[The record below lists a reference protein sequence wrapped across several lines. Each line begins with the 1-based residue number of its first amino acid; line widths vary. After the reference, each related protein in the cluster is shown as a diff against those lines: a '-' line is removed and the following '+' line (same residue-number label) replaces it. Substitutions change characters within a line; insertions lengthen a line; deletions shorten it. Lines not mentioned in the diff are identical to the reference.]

1 MLSRV
6 FRGLNRF
13 FQQTRTINNE
23 PLNGVSLI
31 VIILIDIFI
40 LFNVFSGLDD
50 ISRWHLS
57 PEQASPCYTEW
68 QEYRTQNDKEKDY
81 TIIRRVFSE
90 PINQFTAKQNS
101 FRQAY
106 QQATV
111 GHLGTLSEICLKYAD
126 AKDKIDNPDNQQ
138 TIKTIDQK
146 QNRISTLEQANRNI
160 RAQYDST
167 LLDKIAGQTG
177 GKSIN
182 TINAEK
188 AKETSEKNN
197 RDIATLKTEIVT
209 LKNALIVKPESKE
222 FQSILKSDNQ
232 FADLEKNYKQAS
244 FWYPS
249 IMLGFQSLFLL
260 PLLFIAFSLYKFAQR
275 KNYGLIAL
283 ICLHLLII
291 FFIPLI
297 FKVFEFLQIG
307 ALFQV
312 VFDLIITL
320 FGGLLFLINYLYIL
334 LIPLVGF
341 GIIKFVQ
348 TVVLNPK
355 IQAANRVQASRCM
368 NCAKKIGQEDAH
380 CPHCGFYQ
388 YMECQ
393 NCNQRTYK
401 NLPYCKQCGHCHEDA
416 SLR

>member
-1 MLSRV
+1 MFSRT

-13 FQQTRTINNE
+13 FQRTRTINNE

-40 LFNVFSGLDD
+40 LVNVFSGLDD

-57 PEQASPCYTEW
+57 PDQASPCYAEW
-68 QEYRTQNDKEKDY
+68 QEYRNQNAKDKDY
-81 TIIRRVFSE
+81 EIIRRAFTE
-90 PINQFTAKQNS
+90 PVDQYAPKQTS

-106 QQATV
+106 EQATI
-111 GHLGTLSEICLKYAD
+111 GHLGTISEICLKYAD
-126 AKDKIDNPDNQQ
+126 AKDKINTTDNQK

-146 QNRISTLEQANRNI
+146 QDKISTLDQANRNI

-167 LLDKIAGQTG
+167 LLEKIAGQTDK
-177 GKSIN
+177 KSIN
-182 TINAEK
+182 TVNVEK
-188 AKETSEKNN
+188 AKETAERNSRDIVALRSE
-197 RDIATLKTEIVT
+197 IATLQ
-209 LKNALIVKPESKE
+209 NALIAKPESKG
-222 FQSILKSDNQ
+222 FQLILKDENQ
-232 FADLEKNYKQAS
+232 FSELETNYKQAS

-249 IMLGFQSLFLL
+249 IKLSFQALFLL
-260 PLLFIAFSLYKFAQR
+260 PLLFVAFSLYKFAQR

-312 VFDLIITL
+312 VFDLVITL

-348 TVVLNPK
+348 TVILNPK
-355 IQAANRVQASRCM
+355 VQAANRVQASRCI
-368 NCAKKIGQEDAH
+368 NCAKKIGQQDAH
-380 CPHCGFYQ
+380 CSHCGFYQ

-393 NCNQRTYK
+393 NCHQLTYK
-401 NLPYCKQCGHCHEDA
+401 NLPYCKQCGHSHED
-416 SLR
+416 

>member
-1 MLSRV
+1 MFSRT

-40 LFNVFSGLDD
+40 LVNVFSGLDD

-57 PEQASPCYTEW
+57 PDQASPCYAEW
-68 QEYRTQNDKEKDY
+68 QEYRTQNATDKDY
-81 TIIRRVFSE
+81 EIIRRA
-90 PINQFTAKQNS
+90 FTQPVDQYAPKRTN
-101 FRQAY
+101 FRQVY
-106 QQATV
+106 EQATV
-111 GHLGTLSEICLKYAD
+111 GHLGTVSEICLKYAD
-126 AKDKIDNPDNQQ
+126 AKDKIDTTDNQQ
-138 TIKTIDQK
+138 IIKTIDQK
-146 QNRISTLEQANRNI
+146 QDKISTLEQANRNI

-167 LLDKIAGQTG
+167 LLEKIAGQTG
-177 GKSIN
+177 KKSIN
-182 TINAEK
+182 TVNAEK
-188 AKETSEKNN
+188 AKETAERNSRDIVALRSE
-197 RDIATLKTEIVT
+197 IATLQ
-209 LKNALIVKPESKE
+209 NALITKPESKGLL
-222 FQSILKSDNQ
+222 SILKNDNL
-232 FADLEKNYKQAS
+232 FSELEKNYKQAS

-249 IMLGFQSLFLL
+249 IKLSFQALFLL
-260 PLLFIAFSLYKFAQR
+260 PLLFVAFSLYKFAQR

-312 VFDLIITL
+312 VFDLVITL

-368 NCAKKIGQEDAH
+368 NCAKKIGQQDAH
-380 CPHCGFYQ
+380 CPHCGYYQ

-393 NCNQRTYK
+393 NCHQLTYK
-401 NLPYCKQCGHCHEDA
+401 NLPYCKQCGHSHGD
-416 SLR
+416 